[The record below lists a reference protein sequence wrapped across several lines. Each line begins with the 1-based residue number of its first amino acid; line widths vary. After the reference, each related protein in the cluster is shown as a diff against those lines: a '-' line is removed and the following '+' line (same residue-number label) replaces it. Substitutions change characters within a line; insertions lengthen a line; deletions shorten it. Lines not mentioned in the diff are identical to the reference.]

1 MNKYG
6 VLVVDDSAVMRKK
19 ISQVVEAT
27 DELEVIGK
35 ARNGIDA
42 LEKIAY
48 LHPDLVVLDTEMP
61 VMDGLS
67 ALQQQM
73 QQAPLPIVVL
83 GDATDAEQALKLG
96 AVQFFDKNLFFENT
110 TVNLVDFIQQ
120 RDVVPAPEVVDIPL
134 KKKVSITV
142 SERILVIGSSTGG
155 PAALQTILKAFPEDI
170 HVPVLIIQHMPVG
183 FTKSLATRFN
193 DLCPFS
199 VKEAE
204 HDELLEA
211 GTVYIAPAGIQTLL
225 TQTRQGQY
233 RIQLTSTINYNTL
246 YKPSV
251 DVTLLSL
258 APKSRENTLA
268 VILTGMGDDGLKG
281 CKAVKAYGG
290 TVFAEAEESC
300 VVYGMPKVVV
310 NAGLADRQ
318 LPLDHI
324 AKAIKPYI
332 S

>member
-1 MNKYG
+1 
-6 VLVVDDSAVMRKK
+6 
-19 ISQVVEAT
+19 
-27 DELEVIGK
+27 
-35 ARNGIDA
+35 
-42 LEKIAY
+42 
-48 LHPDLVVLDTEMP
+48 
-61 VMDGLS
+61 
-67 ALQQQM
+67 M

-134 KKKVSITV
+134 KKKVSIAV

-193 DLCPFS
+193 DLCSFS

-290 TVFAEAEESC
+290 TAFAEAEESC